1 MNNQLLSNIE
11 KHSGSFSKGQRAIAQ
26 FITHSY
32 DKAAFMTAARLGQT
46 VGVSESTVVRFAVEV
61 GFDGYP
67 ELQKAMQEM
76 IRSRL
81 TSVQR
86 INVAQEQIGA
96 QDVLSSVLNA
106 DMDTI
111 RATMEATSHDAFEA
125 AVDAIVGTRRIYIV
139 AARSSAPVAAFLG
152 YYFNLIFGHV
162 TVVNAVS
169 ESEFFEKMFRVGAA
183 DTVIGFSFP
192 RYSTSVAKALRFARD
207 KGATVISVTDS
218 RQSPLAPYATHLLL
232 AQSSMISIVD
242 SLVAP
247 MSLANALIAAVAARK
262 KADVS
267 QAFEQLESIWDK
279 YAVYEKVEEQPQE

>member
-139 AARSSAPVAAFLG
+139 AARSSAPVAG
-152 YYFNLIFGHV
+152 
-162 TVVNAVS
+162 VS
-169 ESEFFEKMFRVGAA
+169 WG
-183 DTVIGFSFP
+183 TT
-192 RYSTSVAKALRFARD
+192 ST
-207 KGATVISVTDS
+207 
-218 RQSPLAPYATHLLL
+218 
-232 AQSSMISIVD
+232 
-242 SLVAP
+242 
-247 MSLANALIAAVAARK
+247 
-262 KADVS
+262 
-267 QAFEQLESIWDK
+267 
-279 YAVYEKVEEQPQE
+279 